1 MNRIHRLLIR
11 FSSQRLL
18 AVLALLF
25 FPLILSVNLLDMPI
39 SLPRMKAL
47 TGGHTILD
55 MVPFYTAEKAY
66 QMLTAYGPAGRQ
78 HYLRILFSVDIVLP
92 ILAASFLAVAMT
104 MVFPA
109 GHSLRK
115 LNVAPVLALLADYL
129 ENAAVLALLL
139 YYPNHLDGVASVAGV
154 ITLAKHGFYW
164 GSALL
169 VLYGLVLAALRTRP
183 GSRALARRSNRQ
195 SE

>member
-1 MNRIHRLLIR
+1 M
-11 FSSQRLL
+11 L
-18 AVLALLF
+18 AALALVF

-78 HYLRILFSVDIVLP
+78 HYLRILFTVDIVLP
-92 ILAASFLAVAMT
+92 ILAASFLAVAIT
-104 MVFPA
+104 LVFPA
-109 GHSLRK
+109 GHPLRK
-115 LNVAPVLALLADYL
+115 LNVAPLLALAADYV
-129 ENAAVLALLL
+129 ENAAALALLL
-139 YYPNHLDGVASVAGV
+139 NYPNRLDGVASVAGAF
-154 ITLAKHGFYW
+154 TLAKHGLYW

-169 VLYGLVLAALRTRP
+169 VLYGLVVAALRRRSRP
-183 GSRALARRSNRQ
+183 SAPARRSSRGLANPVRLL
-195 SE
+195 